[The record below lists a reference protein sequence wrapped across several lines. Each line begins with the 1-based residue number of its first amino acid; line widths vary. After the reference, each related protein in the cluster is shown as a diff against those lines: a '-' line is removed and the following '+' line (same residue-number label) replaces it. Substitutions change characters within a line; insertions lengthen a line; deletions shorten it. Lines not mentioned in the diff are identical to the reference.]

1 MKKYIL
7 ILITTLVLL
16 SLLVPIWAVAHSGG
30 TDSSGGHYDHST
42 GEYHYHHGY
51 PAHQHTGG
59 VCPYRNSGNDWMDES
74 EKRYQE
80 SLEEDDEK
88 NINWIAIIVGAVAIS
103 LVCTGVVLLNLGV
116 IDKLSNVV
124 SNILLGVWIVLLLA
138 AIVCLINA
146 PGAIIL
152 IGIFEGIGAGIIYTS
167 IEERR
172 EKKKTEDSN
181 EKTSRR

>member
-1 MKKYIL
+1 MKKIL
-7 ILITTLVLL
+7 ILSIAVLL
-16 SLLVPIWAVAHSGG
+16 LISSVSIMAYAHSGG
-30 TDSSGGHYDHST
+30 TDSNGGHYDRST

-59 VCPYRNSGNDWMDES
+59 VCPYRNSGSDWMEES
-74 EKRYQE
+74 ERKYQE
-80 SLEEDDEK
+80 SLEEDDDGK
-88 NINWIAIIVGAVAIS
+88 DINWIAIIVGTVAIS

-138 AIVCLINA
+138 AMVCLINA

-152 IGIFEGIGAGIIYTS
+152 IGIFEGIGAGLIFTA